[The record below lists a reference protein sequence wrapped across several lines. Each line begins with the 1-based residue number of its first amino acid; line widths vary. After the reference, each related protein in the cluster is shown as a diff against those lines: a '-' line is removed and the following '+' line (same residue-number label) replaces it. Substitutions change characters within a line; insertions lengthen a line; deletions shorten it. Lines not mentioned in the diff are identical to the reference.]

1 MVLLMQYH
9 QFSIVSTK
17 NIFLEISRYW
27 FYIWTSRTS
36 IGGVYCIECILRGE
50 KFLFLST
57 TPDLGGVVLLVGD
70 CSACSR
76 CQKCWETH
84 ILHTLPLERRAY
96 FEASSIKSLAPSVF
110 FPNFVFWKR
119 RAHHTYAVFYLPCA
133 CGLLFLQ
140 RRRKSDLQCRCVRE
154 LFILRRRRGEDWC
167 KNGLERQQKRLMPP
181 TACSFLGTTSIEQK
195 MMFLVYIHV
204 MPVMH
209 IANSTSFFLSLLYWE
224 RYEKRFIITSRTKH
238 LLFFY
243 WNETLYLVHFK
254 LV

>member
-1 MVLLMQYH
+1 MVILMQYH
-9 QFSIVSTK
+9 QLRKISTR
-17 NIFLEISRYW
+17 NIFLGIDFTFELPERG
-27 FYIWTSRTS
+27 

-50 KFLFLST
+50 EFLFLSS
-57 TPDLGGVVLLVGD
+57 TPDHGGVVLLVGD

-96 FEASSIKSLAPSVF
+96 SEASSIKSLAPSVF

-119 RAHHTYAVFYLPCA
+119 RAHHLYAVFYLPSA

-154 LFILRRRRGEDWC
+154 LFILRRRRGDWC

-181 TACSFLGTTSIEQK
+181 TACSFVRTTSIEQK
-195 MMFLVYIHV
+195 MM
-204 MPVMH
+204 
-209 IANSTSFFLSLLYWE
+209 
-224 RYEKRFIITSRTKH
+224 
-238 LLFFY
+238 LFC
-243 WNETLYLVHFK
+243 V
-254 LV
+254 